1 MQAVKKP
8 HIMWGEVTL
17 MEVLPSEENKA
28 EADNT
33 LQEESAMGN
42 IFSEI
47 QLLSETGP
55 NSELIQV
62 S

>member
-1 MQAVKKP
+1 
-8 HIMWGEVTL
+8 MWGEVTL
-17 MEVLPSEENKA
+17 MDVLPSEENEA

-33 LQEESAMGN
+33 VPEESAMGN

-47 QLLSETGP
+47 QLLSETGL
-55 NSELIQV
+55 NSQLIQV